1 MPRYEERL
9 WEDGL
14 REVPQLLQ
22 PVSNTSSIAAAIAA
36 PVSASQ
42 PLLATA
48 QLQELLSLYKAD
60 TVPKWATRLLES
72 HKPSVQLEAK
82 ELEKIMAKAPTWYK
96 PVIAAGDQPPAWAT
110 ALMSTVAAGMAAN
123 QQLLATVSA
132 SSKRDEELKSLLE
145 RLSVAVGA
153 GAADAQQ
160 AVQALKSAIGEW
172 QEHLKHPID
181 SSDSMAALL
190 QKSHKELIDG
200 ATESMVKELTARL
213 DAHTEA
219 NQQQLRES
227 LGALLDETKRWSLTS
242 KDLREVRVQAKAR
255 RPVAKGL
262 FSEIAAMVGNPLDV
276 VRNMLP
282 PVAEIVKPQ
291 TRAAAAKAK
300 PSTAQHQKPDKPSTA
315 QQKKPDKPSTAQL
328 QKPDKP
334 STAQQKKLDKLA
346 RELYFEKKEVYKEK
360 EEGKRVT
367 RANTRAPFNEADED
381 EPEAEEP
388 EAEDAKAEEPEAEE
402 PEGEEAKA
410 EEPEGEEAKAEEAEE
425 AKEQDEESSSANSSD
440 ASDEDEDN
448 KHPACTDSK
457 SFFAVVPPVE
467 DNKAEVTEQAR
478 EDPCLL
484 EVLTEDAAEEM
495 LQTIHAATE
504 LLGHEQ
510 TTPDQKEELLM
521 AVAELFELPREQPLH
536 ANVPQRLAEVLHW
549 LQGEAEHRGVS
560 AAQLLGTQPTKAHM
574 RELLMQA

>member
-14 REVPQLLQ
+14 RAVPQLLQ
-22 PVSNTSSIAAAIAA
+22 PLSNTSSIAAPPVAA
-36 PVSASQ
+36 SP
-42 PLLATA
+42 ATA

-60 TVPKWATRLLES
+60 AVPKWATRLLES

-96 PVIAAGDQPPAWAT
+96 PVLAAGDQPPAWAAT
-110 ALMSTVAAGMAAN
+110 LMSTVAAGVTAT
-123 QQLLATVSA
+123 QQLQATVSA
-132 SSKRDEELKSLLE
+132 SSKRDEELQSLLE
-145 RLSVAVGA
+145 RLSVALGA

-190 QKSHKELIDG
+190 QKSHKELIEG
-200 ATESMVKELTARL
+200 ATDSMVRELTARL

-242 KDLREVRVQAKAR
+242 KDLGEVRVQARAR

-282 PVAEIVKPQ
+282 PVADAQAQQKKPD
-291 TRAAAAKAK
+291 K
-300 PSTAQHQKPDKPSTA
+300 PSTTQQKKPDKPSTA
-315 QQKKPDKPSTAQL
+315 QQKKPDKP

-334 STAQQKKLDKLA
+334 STTQQKKLDKLA
-346 RELYFEKKEVYKEK
+346 KELHFENKEFYKEK

-367 RANTRAPFNEADED
+367 RANTRAPFDVAYETGEEEVQED
-381 EPEAEEP
+381 EPV
-388 EAEDAKAEEPEAEE
+388 
-402 PEGEEAKA
+402 GEEAV
-410 EEPEGEEAKAEEAEE
+410 GEEAEAEEAEAEE
-425 AKEQDEESSSANSSD
+425 AENAKKQDEESSSANSSD
-440 ASDEDEDN
+440 ASDEDEEVHEIN
-448 KHPACTDSK
+448 KKVHEMNKKVQDTGSV
-457 SFFAVVPPVE
+457 FAVAAAE

-478 EDPCLL
+478 EDPCVLV
-484 EVLTEDAAEEM
+484 VLTEEAAEDM

-510 TTPDQKEELLM
+510 TTPEQREQLQL
-521 AVAELFELPREQPLH
+521 AVAELFEIPSEQLFH
-536 ANVPQRLAEVLHW
+536 ANVPQRLAEVLLW
-549 LQGEAEHRGVS
+549 LQEEAERSGVS

-574 RELLMQA
+574 RELLLKTNTTLPSEPLAP

>member
-172 QEHLKHPID
+172 EEHLNHPVD
-181 SSDSMAALL
+181 SGDSMAALL

-227 LGALLDETKRWSLTS
+227 IGALLDETKRWSLTS

-291 TRAAAAKAK
+291 TRAAAAAAAPAAKTKAK
-300 PSTAQHQKPDKPSTA
+300 PSTAQHQ
-315 QQKKPDKPSTAQL
+315 KPDKPSTAQL

-346 RELYFEKKEVYKEK
+346 RELQFEKKEVYKEK

-388 EAEDAKAEEPEAEE
+388 EAEE

-410 EEPEGEEAKAEEAEE
+410 EEPEGEEAEGEEAKAEEAEE

-536 ANVPQRLAEVLHW
+536 ANVQQRLADVLLW

>member
-172 QEHLKHPID
+172 EEHLNHPVD
-181 SSDSMAALL
+181 SGDSMAALL

-227 LGALLDETKRWSLTS
+227 IGALLDETKRWSLTS

-300 PSTAQHQKPDKPSTA
+300 PSTAQH
-315 QQKKPDKPSTAQL
+315 

-536 ANVPQRLAEVLHW
+536 ANVPQRLADVLLW

>member
-60 TVPKWATRLLES
+60 TVPKWATRLLEN

-172 QEHLKHPID
+172 EEHLNHPVD
-181 SSDSMAALL
+181 SGDSMAALL

-227 LGALLDETKRWSLTS
+227 IGALLDETKRWSLTS

-291 TRAAAAKAK
+291 TRAAAAAKTKAK
-300 PSTAQHQKPDKPSTA
+300 PSTAQLQ
-315 QQKKPDKPSTAQL
+315 KPDKPSTAQL

-381 EPEAEEP
+381 EPEV
-388 EAEDAKAEEPEAEE
+388 EEPEAEE

-410 EEPEGEEAKAEEAEE
+410 EEPEGEEAEGEEAKAEEAEE

-536 ANVPQRLAEVLHW
+536 ANVQQRLADVLLW